1 MITAHALFEL
11 ASGAALAALFT
22 FGSREQSFAD
32 GTILPSRFTRR
43 EESLV
48 STHFDQEIR
57 EQPRVLER
65 LLREG
70 RAAAEAVA
78 QSIRRFGPEWVMIA
92 GRGSS
97 DNAARYAQ
105 YLFGAHNRLGV
116 GLAVPSLFTLYDA
129 PPRLSRTLAI
139 GISQSGQ
146 SPDIVSVLRAARA
159 QGGLT
164 LALSNELES
173 PLAQS
178 AELRLALLAGSELA
192 VAATKTY
199 TAQLFALAM
208 LSAALEGNPAR
219 WADLSRVPQWV
230 DAVIARNADLLEA
243 VTRFRDARQLIVL
256 GRGFNYSTAF
266 EVALKLKE
274 TSYLLAEPYS
284 VADLLHGPIAMVNG
298 GFPVILIAPNGR
310 SLIDVPDLLSL
321 LEQRGASV
329 LAISNAPDV
338 LARVPLRLELASDM
352 PEWVSPIVSVVPGQL
367 FAGALAESSGQNPD
381 RPRGLTKVTLTR

>member
-1 MITAHALFEL
+1 VT
-11 ASGAALAALFT
+11 
-22 FGSREQSFAD
+22 
-32 GTILPSRFTRR
+32 
-43 EESLV
+43 
-48 STHFDQEIR
+48 THFDREIR
-57 EQPRVLER
+57 EQPRVLQE
-65 LLREG
+65 LLRDG
-70 RAAAEAVA
+70 RAAAEAA
-78 QSIRRFGPEWVMIA
+78 ARTIRRFGPEWLMIA

-116 GLAVPSLFTLYDA
+116 ALAVPSLITLYDS
-129 PPRLSRTLAI
+129 PPRLLRALAI

-146 SPDIVSVLRAARA
+146 SPDIVSVLRAARE

-164 LALSNELES
+164 LALTNEPES
-173 PLAQS
+173 PLARS
-178 AELRLALLAGSELA
+178 AELQLPLLAGPELA

-208 LSAALEGNPAR
+208 LSAALEDNPAR
-219 WADLSRVPQWV
+219 WADLARVPAWL
-230 DAVIARNADLLEA
+230 DEAIARNADLGEA
-243 VTRFRDARQLIVL
+243 VAQFRGARQLVVL

-284 VADLLHGPIAMVNG
+284 VADLLHGPVAMIDS

-310 SLIDVPDLLSL
+310 SLVDVPALLSL
-321 LEQRGASV
+321 LEQRGARV
-329 LAISNAPDV
+329 LALSNAPEV
-338 LARVPLRLELASDM
+338 LARVPLSLELPADM
-352 PEWVSPIVSVVPGQL
+352 PEWISPIIGVVPGQM

-381 RPRGLTKVTLTR
+381 RPRGLAKVTLTR